1 MNNEWQKEITTYKK
15 EKHINQKLDA
25 PKTSHLEP
33 TSWSP
38 PPHVSNYNQDASRN
52 HFKVTSNN
60 HPLLID
66 SGPDE
71 IICGR

>member
-1 MNNEWQKEITTYKK
+1 MNNKLKKGITTYKK
-15 EKHINQKLDA
+15 LKHINQNLMPQKQASYNPPD
-25 PKTSHLEP
+25 
-33 TSWSP
+33 SP
-38 PPHVSNYNQDASRN
+38 PPHVSNYDQDAPHE